1 MVNANKI
8 AAWIFVKK
16 NKATTEKKEK
26 IKPIAKAV
34 LAEIFPAGIGL
45 NFVRSIFESII
56 RSCHIFKIADP
67 EAPIAISSKL
77 IPLMKIDFSD
87 GATSI
92 AHNAVNMT
100 KEITPGLIKTYIC
113 FNKFTSEGKLKPTLE
128 DSSCSCLCLFKATS

>member
-1 MVNANKI
+1 M
-8 AAWIFVKK
+8 VKK
-16 NKATTEKKEK
+16 NKATTEKKENT
-26 IKPIAKAV
+26 KPIAKAV

-67 EAPIAISSKL
+67 DAPIAISSKL
-77 IPLMKIDFSD
+77 TPLIKIDFSD

-100 KEITPGLIKTYIC
+100 REITPGLINTYIC
-113 FNKFTSEGKLKPTLE
+113 FNKFNSEGKLKPTLE
-128 DSSCSCLCLFKATS
+128 ESNCSCLSLFKATN